1 MGSNSP
7 KDTDIQKQCYD
18 SDIISDISKLLSNNS
33 NHFYSSTVH
42 DANSKN
48 SNSSLESTTS
58 FQTIPDTQSQTN
70 LINTHNNNNNNN
82 TASPSPSPSS
92 PPPPSSSNITT
103 TTTTTTNLNTIDSNL
118 DEDTNVQRMIHTKIL
133 QKDNPFLNNSNSNLL
148 IKTKNQN
155 QNQSQNNDLLQTFTM
170 ATEKI
175 YKIKNPNGE
184 YLKKDTQKNT
194 TMTNTDTAIDDFDI
208 TKNDHKI
215 LTFQKKSHN
224 NINSNDFKH
233 TNVTNNKPKIII
245 SETINVSEGQ
255 GRNYTA
261 YNIIY
266 KSNSV
271 RRRYSDFDSLR
282 NLLIRL
288 FPTTFIPPIPAKQNL
303 KVFSKALT
311 NSSANYLLPT
321 DIGRSLE
328 LSLSKLN
335 GPSNSPDDKFIRRR
349 VKILTS
355 FLNLLSNNDEIMNT
369 SILIEFL
376 NPNVPCWNDFITNSP
391 TFSTLPKNILQC
403 NPLDPT
409 NTTRIHASLPISSSS
424 SIQHLKAN
432 NNNNNGNADTSS
444 NSNNDLQNNSN
455 ATILK
460 SDQSENI
467 IESFGVIENN
477 YKLYETICNSAYK
490 YSKKIMKN
498 FGDITIDYKDLCQE
512 FLNFSNRE
520 SQQLDLAEIFLYFSS
535 AFDKSHNITNKLVAK
550 FDNTIIDQLNE
561 ITYMASSVKEL
572 IKFQRLKY
580 AQREM
585 MKKTLQNKQNQLNKL
600 QIDKDKFRSIDK
612 IIDQEM
618 GKSHQISFE
627 RPQRLP
633 DDKDTSYTGRLFKGF
648 NKLAN
653 MVRKSVINQ
662 DIDPDLLMD
671 SLNKEIEEL
680 KEICFVINNDLT
692 FISKEIKEKQLSIFS
707 QIRQDQWSLTM
718 KMCAKAFK
726 EYAERNLKVWKEL
739 KSNYEI
745 EEKSPKMASENR

>member
-1 MGSNSP
+1 MGSNST

-33 NHFYSSTVH
+33 NHSYSSIVH
-42 DANSKN
+42 D
-48 SNSSLESTTS
+48 
-58 FQTIPDTQSQTN
+58 TN
-70 LINTHNNNNNNN
+70 N
-82 TASPSPSPSS
+82 
-92 PPPPSSSNITT
+92 
-103 TTTTTTNLNTIDSNL
+103 
-118 DEDTNVQRMIHTKIL
+118 TNVQRMIHTKIL

-155 QNQSQNNDLLQTFTM
+155 QNQTQNNNLSQIFTM

-184 YLKKDTQKNT
+184 YLKKDTQENT
-194 TMTNTDTAIDDFDI
+194 TMTNTDTAINDFDI

-224 NINSNDFKH
+224 NINSNGLKH
-233 TNVTNNKPKIII
+233 TNITNNKPKIII

-255 GRNYTA
+255 GRNYIA

-288 FPTTFIPPIPAKQNL
+288 FLTTFIPPIPAKQNL

-355 FLNLLSNNDEIMNT
+355 FLNLLSDNDEIMNT
-369 SILIEFL
+369 SILVEFL
-376 NPNVPCWNDFITNSP
+376 NPNAPCWNDFITNSP

-409 NTTRIHASLPISSSS
+409 NTTRIHASLPIPSSS
-424 SIQHLKAN
+424 SIQHLKV

-490 YSKKIMKN
+490 YNKKIMKN
-498 FGDITIDYKDLCQE
+498 FGDMTIDYKDLCQE

-535 AFDKSHNITNKLVAK
+535 AFDKSHNITNKLVTK
-550 FDNTIIDQLNE
+550 FDNTIIDKLNE

-585 MKKTLQNKQNQLNKL
+585 IKKTLQNKQNQLNKL
-600 QIDKDKFRSIDK
+600 QIGKDEFKSIDK

-653 MVRKSVINQ
+653 MVRESVINQ

-680 KEICFVINNDLT
+680 KEICFVINNDLI

-707 QIRQDQWSLTM
+707 QIRQDQWSLIM
-718 KMCAKAFK
+718 KICAKAFK